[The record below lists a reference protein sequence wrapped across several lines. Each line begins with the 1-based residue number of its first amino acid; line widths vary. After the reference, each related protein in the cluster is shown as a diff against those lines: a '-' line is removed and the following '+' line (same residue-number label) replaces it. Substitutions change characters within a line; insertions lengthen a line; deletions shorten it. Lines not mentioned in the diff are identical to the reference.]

1 MGILQTAQG
10 FRGTA
15 ADTLE
20 ALARGLRDGQEAR
33 AGAGAMVAIMR
44 CLALSGRSG
53 LPGAVQIAVEHRCV
67 DRVTSV
73 LRAAVDA
80 GTMDNSAALVAL
92 KPASDGFLAAIRS
105 ASAID
110 QIVAAGGFR
119 VQGLLERTG
128 RVEVG
133 GTAYSVDENMAKPAT
148 RMSLLDLD
156 ALRPRK
162 VSVWVTV
169 TSEVFRFGNPSA
181 ATIINDNLGPA
192 LAVALDKDAFE
203 QLISTSTPTQVSSG
217 DPMVDIK
224 FLTGNVAR
232 GVGSRLFFIGG
243 KDAIETLALHE
254 AEGGLR
260 VFDTLGIDGGE
271 LIGVPCLVSEALT
284 MS

>member
-119 VQGLLERTG
+119 VQGLLERIG

-156 ALRPRK
+156 ALRSRK

-203 QLISTSTPTQVSSG
+203 QLISTSTPTRFRPAIQWLISSFS
-217 DPMVDIK
+217 PAMLRV
-224 FLTGNVAR
+224 VWAR
-232 GVGSRLFFIGG
+232 GCFS
-243 KDAIETLALHE
+243 LAERTQSKPLPCMRQK
-254 AEGGLR
+254 AACGYSIRSASMAASLLACR
-260 VFDTLGIDGGE
+260 VWSAR
-271 LIGVPCLVSEALT
+271 P
-284 MS
+284 